1 MEVKYTP
8 TALEDRDFWKRS
20 GQKIVIEKITN
31 LIIDI
36 TEHPTTGIGKPEQ
49 LKHRLSGLW
58 SRRIDKENRIVYN
71 SQTPPSIHPIFAFW
85 FAFF

>member
-36 TEHPTTGIGKPEQ
+36 SEHPTTGIGKPEQ

-58 SRRIDKENRIVYN
+58 SRRIDKENRIVYEI
-71 SQTPPSIHPIFAFW
+71 QEDCVIIHSLRGHYN
-85 FAFF
+85 

>member
-36 TEHPTTGIGKPEQ
+36 SEHPTTGIGKPEQ
-49 LKHRLSGLW
+49 LKHRLFGLW
-58 SRRIDKENRIVYN
+58 SRRIDKENRIVYEI
-71 SQTPPSIHPIFAFW
+71 QEKCVIIHSLRGHYN
-85 FAFF
+85 

>member
-58 SRRIDKENRIVYN
+58 SRRIDKENIIVYEI
-71 SQTPPSIHPIFAFW
+71 QEDCVIIHSLRGHYN
-85 FAFF
+85 

>member
-1 MEVKYTP
+1 MKYTP

-36 TEHPTTGIGKPEQ
+36 SEHPTTGIGKPEQ

-58 SRRIDKENRIVYN
+58 SRRIDKENRIVYEIQEN
-71 SQTPPSIHPIFAFW
+71 CVIIHSLRGHYN
-85 FAFF
+85 

>member
-36 TEHPTTGIGKPEQ
+36 SEHPTTGIGKPEQ

-58 SRRIDKENRIVYN
+58 SRRIDKENRIVYEI
-71 SQTPPSIHPIFAFW
+71 QEKCVIIHSLRGYYN
-85 FAFF
+85 

>member
-36 TEHPTTGIGKPEQ
+36 SEHPTTGIGKPEQ

-58 SRRIDKENRIVYN
+58 SRRIDKENRIV
-71 SQTPPSIHPIFAFW
+71 
-85 FAFF
+85 

>member
-36 TEHPTTGIGKPEQ
+36 SEHPTTGIGKPEQ
-49 LKHRLSGLW
+49 SKHRLSGL
-58 SRRIDKENRIVYN
+58 
-71 SQTPPSIHPIFAFW
+71 
-85 FAFF
+85 

>member
-36 TEHPTTGIGKPEQ
+36 SEHPTTGIGKPEQ
-49 LKHRLSGLW
+49 LKHRLSRLW
-58 SRRIDKENRIVYN
+58 SRRIDKENRIVYEI
-71 SQTPPSIHPIFAFW
+71 QEKCVIIHSLRGHYN
-85 FAFF
+85 

>member
-36 TEHPTTGIGKPEQ
+36 SEHPTTGIGKPEQ

-58 SRRIDKENRIVYN
+58 SRRIDKENRIVYEI
-71 SQTPPSIHPIFAFW
+71 QEGCVIIHSLRGHYN
-85 FAFF
+85 

>member
-36 TEHPTTGIGKPEQ
+36 SEHPTTGIGKPEQ

-58 SRRIDKENRIVYN
+58 SRRIDKENRIVYEI
-71 SQTPPSIHPIFAFW
+71 QEKCVIIHSLRGHYN
-85 FAFF
+85 

>member
-36 TEHPTTGIGKPEQ
+36 SEHPTTGIGKPEQ

-58 SRRIDKENRIVYN
+58 SRRIDKENRIVYEI
-71 SQTPPSIHPIFAFW
+71 QEKCVIIHSLRGHYK
-85 FAFF
+85 

>member
-36 TEHPTTGIGKPEQ
+36 SEHPTTGIGKPEQ

-58 SRRIDKENRIVYN
+58 SHRIDKENRIVYEI
-71 SQTPPSIHPIFAFW
+71 QEDCVIIHSLRGHYN
-85 FAFF
+85 

>member
-36 TEHPTTGIGKPEQ
+36 SEHPTTGIGKPEQ

-58 SRRIDKENRIVYN
+58 SRRIDKENRIVYEIQEN
-71 SQTPPSIHPIFAFW
+71 CVIIHSLRGHYN
-85 FAFF
+85 

>member
-58 SRRIDKENRIVYN
+58 SRRIDKENRIVYEI
-71 SQTPPSIHPIFAFW
+71 QEDCVIIHSLRGHYN
-85 FAFF
+85 